1 MKDKLTL
8 ESIYSIEFVLFLFSK
23 IMKKMRNE
31 SIFILRNDSM
41 SKRFLALLASV
52 QNLVDQQFGICQFS
66 CLPEKYRLIDFAFV
80 DRMFHHFV
88 RKMNDLYFDRSNFV
102 LMDVGPLPMKYVDSS
117 IFANELNSMVVML
130 RNSLNLNRCVVEVIL
145 TTQLYNFLRHR
156 PKTHRYEII
165 KKKKMFYLDVCVK
178 RSFSNAFVFTLD
190 LNHIDF
196 TT

>member
-8 ESIYSIEFVLFLFSK
+8 KSIYSIDFVLFLFSK

-41 SKRFLALLASV
+41 SKRVLALLASV
-52 QNLVDQQFGICQFS
+52 RNFVDQQYGIYQFS
-66 CLPEKYRLIDFAFV
+66 CLPEKDRSIDFGFV
-80 DRMFHHFV
+80 DRMFHYFV

-102 LMDVGPLPMKYVDSS
+102 PMDGRPLPMKFVDSS

-145 TTQLYNFLRHR
+145 TTQLYNFLRHQ
-156 PKTHRYEII
+156 PKTNRYEII
-165 KKKKMFYLDVCVK
+165 KKKKMFYLNVCVK